1 MTSHAD
7 PASSMSDSESQMHLK
22 FMGEA
27 VTMAQLALENSE
39 TPVGCVLVYQE
50 QVIGRGMNDT
60 NRSFNGTR
68 HAEFMAINQVL
79 TQAQLSNENANCM
92 NGSKLEANHIEGNGN
107 VNDQILNKRKYSPEI
122 LSQCTLYVTVE
133 PCIMCASLLRQV
145 GIQRVFFG
153 AWNDKFGGTG
163 SVLHIHKRNG
173 AVTKEIE
180 IGMDRNYD
188 FEVSGGWMREEAIL
202 LLRRFY
208 VQENNRAPE
217 PRDKGKRVINLV
229 VEKIETVEC
238 SIERPPNMSC

>member
-1 MTSHAD
+1 
-7 PASSMSDSESQMHLK
+7 
-22 FMGEA
+22 MGEA

-238 SIERPPNMSC
+238 SIERPPNLSS